1 MSNSNG
7 SKFKNYL
14 SLVKFSHTI
23 FAMPFALIG
32 FFLAYN
38 VQPSN
43 FSWMLLALVVLCMV
57 FARNAAMSFNRV
69 VDRYIDQK
77 NPRTSERE
85 IPKGI
90 ISAKSAILFTV
101 LNSIMFI
108 VTTWFIN
115 NLVFYLSPVAL
126 AVILLYSF
134 TKRWTILCHL
144 ILGLGLSLAP
154 IGAYLS
160 VTGRFDMV
168 PILYSLIVLFWVGGF
183 DIIYS
188 LQDETFD
195 KIEALKSIPV
205 AIGPKNALLVAK
217 VFHAIT
223 ALIVLLVG
231 IKLNV
236 SSWYWTGAIIF
247 IALLVYQHSI
257 VSHNNIKR
265 VNIAF
270 ATTNGIASIIFAIFN
285 ILNFI
290 LR

>member
-1 MSNSNG
+1 MGNSNG
-7 SKFKNYL
+7 SKFKKYL

-23 FAMPFALIG
+23 FAMPFAFIG
-32 FFLAYN
+32 FFLAYS
-38 VQPSN
+38 VTPSN
-43 FSWMLLALVVLCMV
+43 VSWKLFALVILCMV

-69 VDRYIDQK
+69 VDRFIDQK

-101 LNSIMFI
+101 LNAILFI

-115 NLVFYLSPVAL
+115 RLVFFLSPVAL
-126 AVILLYSF
+126 SVILLYSF
-134 TKRWTILCHL
+134 TKRWTVLCHL

-160 VTGRFDMV
+160 VTGRFDLV

-188 LQDETFD
+188 LQDEEFD
-195 KIEALKSIPV
+195 KTESLKSIPA
-205 AIGPKNALLVAK
+205 AIGPKNALWVATI
-217 VFHAIT
+217 FHVIT
-223 ALIVLLVG
+223 ALTVLFVG
-231 IKLNV
+231 LKLDAG
-236 SSWYWTGAIIF
+236 SWYWSGAIIF
-247 IALLVYQHSI
+247 IALLVYQHSL
-257 VSHNNIKR
+257 VSPKNIER
-265 VNIAF
+265 VNLAF

-285 ILNFI
+285 IINF
-290 LR
+290 LH

>member
-7 SKFKNYL
+7 STFKNYI
-14 SLVKFSHTI
+14 SLIKFSHTI

-38 VQPSN
+38 SDSSKL
-43 FSWMLLALVVLCMV
+43 SWMLLGLVILCMV

-77 NPRTSERE
+77 NPRTAERE

-90 ISAKSAILFTV
+90 ISAKSALIFTIINSLLFIT
-101 LNSIMFI
+101 
-108 VTTWFIN
+108 TTWFIN
-115 NLVFYLSPVAL
+115 TLVFFLSPIAL

-134 TKRWTILCHL
+134 TKRWTILCHFV
-144 ILGLGLSLAP
+144 LGLGLSLAP

-160 VTGRFDMV
+160 VTGEFNLL
-168 PILYSLIVLFWVGGF
+168 PLLYSLIVLFWVGGF

-188 LQDETFD
+188 LQDEEFD
-195 KIEALKSIPV
+195 KSEALKSIPAALGKKRALFV
-205 AIGPKNALLVAK
+205 AALFHILTAAIVLFVGFQINASVWYW
-217 VFHAIT
+217 FGAIT
-223 ALIVLLVG
+223 
-231 IKLNV
+231 
-236 SSWYWTGAIIF
+236 F
-247 IALLVYQHSI
+247 IALLAYQHSI
-257 VSHNNIKR
+257 VNPTDIKK

-285 ILNFI
+285 IINF
-290 LR
+290 LL

>member
-1 MSNSNG
+1 MGNSNG
-7 SKFKNYL
+7 SIFKNYL

-32 FFLAYN
+32 FFLAYRTS
-38 VQPSN
+38 PTN
-43 FSWMLLALVVLCMV
+43 FSWQLLGLDILCMV
-57 FARNAAMSFNRV
+57 FARNSAMSFNRFI
-69 VDRYIDQK
+69 DRYIDKK

-85 IPKGI
+85 IPKGV

-101 LNSIMFI
+101 LNSILFI
-108 VTTWFIN
+108 ITTWFMN
-115 NLVFYLSPVAL
+115 SLVFFLSPIAL

-154 IGAYLS
+154 LGAYLS
-160 VTGRFDMV
+160 VTGRFELI

-188 LQDETFD
+188 LQDEEFD
-195 KIEALKSIPV
+195 KSELLKSIPA
-205 AIGPKNALLVAK
+205 AIGLKNALWIASF
-217 VFHAIT
+217 FHIIT
-223 ALIVLLVG
+223 AFLVLVVGLILEAG
-231 IKLNV
+231 I
-236 SSWYWTGAIIF
+236 WYWLGSFIF

-257 VSHNNIKR
+257 VSPKDIKR
-265 VNIAF
+265 VNLAF

-285 ILNFI
+285 ILNF
-290 LR
+290 LL

>member
-1 MSNSNG
+1 MGNSNG

-32 FFLAYN
+32 LFLAYKTT
-38 VQPSN
+38 PLN
-43 FSWMLLALVVLCMV
+43 FNWQLLGLVILCMV

-69 VDRYIDQK
+69 VDRYIDIK
-77 NPRTSERE
+77 NPRTAERE

-90 ISAKSAILFTV
+90 ISAKSAILFTI
-101 LNSIMFI
+101 LNCLLFI
-108 VTTWFIN
+108 VSTWFIN
-115 NLVFYLSPVAL
+115 RLVFALAPVAL

-144 ILGLGLSLAP
+144 VLGLGLSLAP

-160 VTGRFDMV
+160 VTGKFDFI

-188 LQDETFD
+188 LQDEEFD
-195 KIEALKSIPV
+195 KNESLKSIP
-205 AIGPKNALLVAK
+205 AALGSKNALRVATFFHLFTAFLV
-217 VFHAIT
+217 I
-223 ALIVLLVG
+223 LVG
-231 IKLNV
+231 YKLDA
-236 SSWYWTGAIIF
+236 SIWYWAGAIIF
-247 IALLVYQHSI
+247 IALLIYQHSI
-257 VSHNNIKR
+257 ISPKDIKR

-270 ATTNGIASIIFAIFN
+270 ATTNGFASIIFAIFN
-285 ILNFI
+285 ILNF
-290 LR
+290 LL